1 MFDKVEARYD
11 WPDLKG
17 VISRERGY
25 PWKSMI
31 FKFHEHQRTVNL
43 NMLVCASLTRPP
55 PPPPPSPVSGGYR
68 LISKIIKRKV
78 EPSIQVSLKIFIGY
92 FGSRASKGE
101 NQQTSEWN
109 VERWG
114 GGRETRK
121 TVCNIACHAKW
132 GEATVRLNTVFKH
145 LQYFIICISRRQVT
159 NWKFGIKYRRYSSRV
174 EIQCV

>member
-1 MFDKVEARYD
+1 MKAYQGCEVMFDKVEARYD

-43 NMLVCASLTRPP
+43 NMLVCASLTR
-55 PPPPPSPVSGGYR
+55 SPRVGGYR

-114 GGRETRK
+114 EGETK
-121 TVCNIACHAKW
+121 NS
-132 GEATVRLNTVFKH
+132 
-145 LQYFIICISRRQVT
+145 LQYRMPC
-159 NWKFGIKYRRYSSRV
+159 
-174 EIQCV
+174 